1 MTNLYHQLLQLLA
14 RCRDAVAA
22 IQPRGGAFDHPS
34 QKTRADYLRLGK
46 TLLHRARYAE
56 HGLRDVLINT
66 TSPRTFQKRMAAL
79 RYFLHVR
86 QRELMA
92 SVHQASDEQLQSLQP
107 ELEQQLQ
114 AAGHPLPFQYAPG
127 GHTWHYWQALMPQI
141 MPTLARQ
148 LQPAPL
154 P

>member
-56 HGLRDVLINT
+56 HGLRDVLTNT
-66 TSPRTFQKRMAAL
+66 TSPRTFHKRMAAL

-92 SVHQASDEQLQSLQP
+92 SVHQASDE
-107 ELEQQLQ
+107 
-114 AAGHPLPFQYAPG
+114 
-127 GHTWHYWQALMPQI
+127 
-141 MPTLARQ
+141 
-148 LQPAPL
+148 
-154 P
+154 